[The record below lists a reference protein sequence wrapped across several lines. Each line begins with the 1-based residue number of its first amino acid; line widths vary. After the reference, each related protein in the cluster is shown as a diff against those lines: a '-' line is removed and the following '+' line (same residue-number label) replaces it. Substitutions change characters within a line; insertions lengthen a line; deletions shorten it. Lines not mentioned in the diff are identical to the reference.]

1 MAARWRGI
9 IWDLDGTLADT
20 LRDIADA
27 ANTALA
33 SEGLASLPADAY
45 RALVGRG
52 SRLLIEQIVPAAEG
66 AAIDRMHAVFIDH
79 YGRHAL
85 DHTKLFDGIADTLRH
100 FANACV
106 PMAVL
111 SNKPHDLTQT
121 VVEALMRDVPFVAVL
136 GQRAGHARKPDPAEA
151 ISLCGRLGLKP
162 ARVVMVGDSEIDVET
177 ACRAGTGAVG
187 VSWGFRDSASLR
199 AAGAERIIYR
209 PAELHALV
217 E

>member
-1 MAARWRGI
+1 MAAKWRGI

-66 AAIDRMHAVFIDH
+66 AAIDRMHAHFIDH
-79 YGRHAL
+79 YRQHAL
-85 DHTKLFDGIADTLRH
+85 DHTTLYHGVAATLRH
-100 FANACV
+100 FADAGV

-111 SNKPHDLTQT
+111 SNKPHEFTQT
-121 VVEALMRDVPFVAVL
+121 VVDALMREVPFMAVA

-151 ISLCGRLGLKP
+151 ISLCGRLALEP
-162 ARVVMVGDSEIDVET
+162 ADVVMVGDSEIDVET
-177 ACRAGTGAVG
+177 ARRTGTGAIG
-187 VSWGFRDSASLR
+187 VSWGFREEATLR
-199 AAGAERIIYR
+199 AAGAEIIIHR

-217 E
+217 G